1 MAKDKPENKMIKR
14 TYIQIKGEL
23 ASPLLIG
30 SGENM
35 QADMDVI
42 RDHSGHPFIPGT
54 ACAGAF
60 RQWLV
65 ETEKDDERIS
75 SLFGA
80 NKNSDDFSQS
90 RLFISDTVLTNW
102 GVTVR
107 DHVHLE
113 DKVVKDTGKFD
124 VEVVETGAQF
134 TMNLECI
141 ERESSKGNH
150 DEQLIYSFIG
160 GLATGKLKLGGKTSR
175 GYGKVTI
182 TEVTKKVFDYAT
194 DDVIQEWLNWDLS
207 KGNMDVVERN
217 LYEKGSLMIRTLVVP
232 LKVKQTLL
240 IRDYKTDGDLD
251 YTYLTSNGHPVIPG
265 TTWAGAFRQR
275 LQDILKTL
283 AVESA
288 RQTEII
294 SELFGSKKEQE
305 QGMPSLLQFEE
316 STVQN
321 YTPLTRTRNAIDR
334 FSGATIDGALFTG
347 ESVCKGDTKLVIRW
361 RKNDRVSDEVVQGI
375 LYWLLQDLHHGF
387 LAIGG
392 ESSIGRGVFELKD
405 EYILGNYSKGCGKA
419 MDYCFGRL
427 NEVES

>member
-1 MAKDKPENKMIKR
+1 MSTDKPENKMTKR
-14 TYIQIKGEL
+14 TYIQIEGEL
-23 ASPLLIG
+23 ASPLLSS

-35 QADMDVI
+35 QAYMDVI
-42 RDHSGHPFIPGT
+42 RDHSGNPFIPGT

-65 ETEKDDERIS
+65 ENRTDKEHIS

-80 NKNSDDFSQS
+80 DKSSDDFRQS
-90 RLFISDTVLTNW
+90 RLFVSDVVFTNW
-102 GVTVR
+102 DLTVR

-124 VEVVETGAQF
+124 VGVVETGAQF
-134 TMNLECI
+134 TMNLEYI
-141 ERESSKGNH
+141 ERESSKAIH

-160 GLATGKLKLGGKTSR
+160 GLQTGELKLGGKTSR
-175 GYGKVTI
+175 GYGKVKI
-182 TEVTKKVFDYAT
+182 TEITKKVFDYAT
-194 DDVIQEWLNWDLS
+194 DDVIQEWLDWDLG
-207 KGNMDVVERN
+207 KGNMENVPLNAYD
-217 LYEKGSLMIRTLVVP
+217 KGLSIIRTLVVP

-251 YTYLTSNGHPVIPG
+251 YTYLRSNGYPVIPG

-275 LQDILKTL
+275 LQDVLKTL

-305 QGMPSLLQFEE
+305 QGKPSLLQFEE
-316 STVQN
+316 SNVQN
-321 YTPLTRTRNAIDR
+321 YTSLTRTRNAIDR
-334 FSGATIDGALFTG
+334 FSGVTIDGALFTG
-347 ESVCKGDTKLVIRW
+347 KSVCKGDTELVIRW
-361 RKNDRVSDEVVQGI
+361 RECDRVSDKVIQGI

-392 ESSIGRGVFELKD
+392 ETSIGRGVFELKD
-405 EYILGNYSKGCGKA
+405 ESILEYYSKSCEKA
-419 MDYCFGRL
+419 IDYCFGRL